1 MLAIGLAPPFA
12 SAQSERVVAVEDR
25 EAYVE
30 EFNYDPDDPPVI
42 DGVKG
47 LTEAEVAEYKEK
59 IRQAEAS
66 GPPQDEIAPG
76 HMWSDKV
83 GIPEGVDKAEADH
96 SEVAIAK
103 ERAQPQSHS
112 LRAAATQC
120 KTFWLTPHRVCGS
133 ILNRYEAL
141 GGMTSW
147 LLLPIEG
154 QRTNPDGQGTR
165 QRFAGGFIYSHPTTG
180 THAVANHTANVW
192 QRHGWEAGWLGY
204 PTSGEVPVEGST
216 GIDGEING
224 WVQKFEGG
232 QIYRTPA
239 AQGFQV
245 ASING
250 LILEK
255 WQDMGGPSSDLGFPI
270 ADEAKTPDG
279 QGRFSTFQHGSLY
292 WHPNHGAHP
301 VTGAVLFKWERRG
314 SESGAYGY
322 PVGDPT
328 TNDEGLEKQVF
339 EHGTII
345 ANPRDILTSFSCV
358 AAAARAALENGIDE
372 EYSYICSPL
381 GVYVE
386 GPSGQQ
392 HFSSPLPEDA
402 ESRQSLKTSA
412 QPSFPLAAGK
422 PTGTECDWTE
432 PTHITEPRRDGA
444 YQVSK
449 SVDMCIGE
457 FSINNNVDWSR
468 EVSWRIENVLD
479 QRQFHRVNLYIT
491 SLGQPQAT
499 FTVRGRLREDINNW
513 PDRSVGD
520 FIVTAGNDGTKFG
533 TSTYSTPPEAGIY
546 FLETTRME
554 LTIPEWGYN
563 AAFGGLQFALGRYN
577 CPQYTYYSN
586 LCEFPEIVDD
596 HT

>member
-1 MLAIGLAPPFA
+1 MHVKRWAASIAAAMLAMGLAPPFA
-12 SAQSERVVAVEDR
+12 SAQSERVVTVEDR

-47 LTEAEVAEYKEK
+47 LTEAEVAEYKVK
-59 IRQAEAS
+59 IRQAVAS
-66 GPPQDEIAPG
+66 GPPQDEIVAG

-83 GIPEGVDKAEADH
+83 GIPEGVDKADADQ

-103 ERAQPQSHS
+103 EQTQPHTRS

-154 QRTNPDGQGTR
+154 QKTNPDGQGTR

-232 QIYRTPA
+232 QIYRTPV

-279 QGRFSTFQHGSLY
+279 QGRFSVFQNGSIY
-292 WHPNHGAHP
+292 WHPQHGAHVIDGAISLIWLLEGGQDGP
-301 VTGAVLFKWERRG
+301 HGYPISDVYLDDEANIKQDFSKGTINLKDYFDSDEVVLVDGKEIAKDFVDFLQTYLGVELSQGSSLQEASPQNVESKSTMQAAQAWYPPQNSQWEYKGRTLWVVSPILIPSNYVYNLNHSQKTLHDFCSYSQDLWGEDATLFNQTNRVGDYRGPCARHDMCYDRIPEYDLRVVTCDPSLRQELKTVCKN
-314 SESGAYGY
+314 AYGDGRTY
-322 PVGDPT
+322 ANCWST
-328 TNDEGLEKQVF
+328 AEGM
-339 EHGTII
+339 
-345 ANPRDILTSFSCV
+345 
-358 AAAARAALENGIDE
+358 
-372 EYSYICSPL
+372 
-381 GVYVE
+381 
-386 GPSGQQ
+386 
-392 HFSSPLPEDA
+392 
-402 ESRQSLKTSA
+402 
-412 QPSFPLAAGK
+412 
-422 PTGTECDWTE
+422 
-432 PTHITEPRRDGA
+432 
-444 YQVSK
+444 YQVVK
-449 SVDMCIGE
+449 TA
-457 FSINNNVDWSR
+457 
-468 EVSWRIENVLD
+468 
-479 QRQFHRVNLYIT
+479 QRLKNPF
-491 SLGQPQAT
+491 
-499 FTVRGRLREDINNW
+499 
-513 PDRSVGD
+513 
-520 FIVTAGNDGTKFG
+520 
-533 TSTYSTPPEAGIY
+533 
-546 FLETTRME
+546 
-554 LTIPEWGYN
+554 
-563 AAFGGLQFALGRYN
+563 
-577 CPQYTYYSN
+577 
-586 LCEFPEIVDD
+586 
-596 HT
+596 